1 MFNIKASEVKYLN
14 SNNIGYQDDDD
25 SSRNSD
31 EEDNRSPI
39 E

>member
-1 MFNIKASEVKYLN
+1 MFNIRASEVKYLD
-14 SNNIGYQDDDD
+14 SKNIGYQDDDD

>member
-1 MFNIKASEVKYLN
+1 MFNIRASEVKYLD
-14 SNNIGYQDDDD
+14 SNNIGYQDDD